1 MKLIS
6 IMAMA
11 IAPLSLLAQSNTIE
25 GSAESSLDWWAREI
39 VAEALSIT
47 NAQPIQVGVTYSGIA
62 VQLIRAEQPLQLVN
76 PLAPKSYGT
85 GEQNVIFDL
94 FTRNPVGLKLFSFNF

>member
-6 IMAMA
+6 IVAVV
-11 IAPLSLLAQSNTIE
+11 IAPLSLLAQSNMIE
-25 GSAESSLDWWAREI
+25 DTPESSLDWWARDI
-39 VAEALSIT
+39 IAEALSLT
-47 NAQPIQVGVTYSGIA
+47 NVRPIQVGVTYTGIA
-62 VQLIRAEQPLQLVN
+62 VQLIRAEQPLQVLN

-85 GEQNVIFDL
+85 GEQNVIFDM

>member
-6 IMAMA
+6 IVAVV

-25 GSAESSLDWWAREI
+25 DTPDSSLDWWARDI
-39 VAEALSIT
+39 IAEALSPT
-47 NAQPIQVGVTYSGIA
+47 DARPIQVGVTYAGIT
-62 VQLIRAEQPLQLVN
+62 VQLIRAEHPLQLLN
-76 PLAPKSYGT
+76 PLAPKGYGT

-94 FTRNPVGLKLFSFNF
+94 FTKQPVGLKLFSFNF

>member
-11 IAPLSLLAQSNTIE
+11 IAPVSLLAQSNTIE
-25 GSAESSLDWWAREI
+25 ASPESSLDWWAQEI
-39 VAEALSIT
+39 VVEALSIT
-47 NAQPIQVGVTYSGIA
+47 NARPIQLGVAYSGIA
-62 VQLIRAEQPLQLVN
+62 VQLIRAEQPLQLLN

-85 GEQNVIFDL
+85 GEPNVILDL
-94 FTRNPVGLKLFSFNF
+94 FNKQPVGLKLFSINF

>member
-6 IMAMA
+6 IVAMA
-11 IAPLSLLAQSNTIE
+11 IAPLGLLAQSNTIE
-25 GSAESSLDWWAREI
+25 GSSESSLDWWAREI

-47 NAQPIQVGVTYSGIA
+47 NAQPVQLGVTYTGIA
-62 VQLIRAEQPLQLVN
+62 VQLIRAEQPLQVLN

-85 GEQNVIFDL
+85 GEQNVIFDM
-94 FTRNPVGLKLFSFNF
+94 FGRNPVGLKFFSFNF

>member
-6 IMAMA
+6 IVAVI
-11 IAPLSLLAQSNTIE
+11 IAPLRLLAQSNTIE
-25 GSAESSLDWWAREI
+25 ATPESSLDWWARDI
-39 VAEALSIT
+39 IAEALSLT
-47 NAQPIQVGVTYSGIA
+47 NARSIQVGVTYTGIA
-62 VQLIRAEQPLQLVN
+62 VQLIRAEQPLQVLN

-85 GEQNVIFDL
+85 GEQNVIFDM